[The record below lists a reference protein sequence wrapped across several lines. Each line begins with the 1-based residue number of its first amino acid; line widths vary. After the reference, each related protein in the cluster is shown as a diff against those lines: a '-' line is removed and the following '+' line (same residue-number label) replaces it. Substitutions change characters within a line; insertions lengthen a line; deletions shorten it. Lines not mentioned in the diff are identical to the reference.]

1 MFELIKL
8 GSRRRAIDVV
18 YEAYP
23 TTCYLL
29 TAFCV

>member
-18 YEAYP
+18 YVSYL

-29 TAFCV
+29 TAFYV